1 MVGAIISF
9 FVAILS
15 FNFFMM
21 SYQINGINRLVY
33 GAPMSLFETAINL
46 YDVDEVIGPCFD
58 KPTLVDNISSYFA
71 YHMPR
76 YTNEYSLSYYFYNI
90 ADHSLNMSENVQAV
104 EVTIN
109 ASIVLAYQYTR
120 TMYYEIRSN

>member
-46 YDVDEVIGPCFD
+46 YDVDEEIGPCFD

-76 YTNEYSLSYYFYNI
+76 YTSDYSLSYYYYNI
-90 ADHSLNMSENVQAV
+90 TDHSLNMSNDVQAV
-104 EVTIN
+104 EITVN
-109 ASIVLAYQYTR
+109 ATIVLAYQYTR

>member
-1 MVGAIISF
+1 MVGVIISF

-46 YDVDEVIGPCFD
+46 YGVDEAIGPCFD

-76 YTNEYSLSYYFYNI
+76 YTSDYSLSYYYYNI